1 MTRVLSLLLADL
13 FCQIVAKSSLLECI
27 GALHDARLER
37 GALLGYNLAALGQ
50 NVAIWAMLSMHRLQ
64 VAHQVRVTCRNRIVL
79 ENLYG
84 RVAVLMSCP
93 QIVHDLNLSLKTDF

>member
-37 GALLGYNLAALGQ
+37 GALLGHNLAALGQ